1 MQMRALVG
9 LCMWERHWHRMIE
22 NAEDNGEL
30 EDEGD
35 VGCILTCLTGEIGQ
49 SGLRE

>member
-30 EDEGD
+30 EDEG
-35 VGCILTCLTGEIGQ
+35 GC
-49 SGLRE
+49 GLHLDMFGLEALANRA